1 MDSFYVS
8 MTIACICK
16 RFTADIT
23 DIRHVH
29 SKTVTYRMRIIL
41 LFVSI
46 YALYLYSHTV
56 IQSYSH
62 TVIYSHAVMQSY
74 SHTVIQSYS
83 HTVIVIVMTGE
94 FLDVS
99 TRNLIVLDDF
109 MTK

>member
-1 MDSFYVS
+1 
-8 MTIACICK
+8 
-16 RFTADIT
+16 
-23 DIRHVH
+23 
-29 SKTVTYRMRIIL
+29 MRIIL